1 MGRTK
6 IDIDITALG
15 LRTKQMS
22 LIVGSN
28 TAASDVI
35 SKVLE
40 KLRMQDHPSTFQLFA
55 MEQDSES
62 ESMFVLFSESVF
74 VTDTRTQDTI
84 DPFPILVAMPI
95 MKC

>member
-28 TAASDVI
+28 TAAGDI
-35 SKVLE
+35 IGKVLE
-40 KLRMQDHPSTFQLFA
+40 KLRMQDHPSAFQLFA

-62 ESMFVLFSESVF
+62 ESMCLRKYSYVVIKYYSMQ
-74 VTDTRTQDTI
+74 TH
-84 DPFPILVAMPI
+84 
-95 MKC
+95 